1 MELKLVPIEGDERGK
16 VLSEEEKERLKRRAR
31 PIPPEVIRGFSDAEQ
46 KEMKFFLA
54 SLIVFTEQFNHDME
68 LLKGELEY
76 NRDYYEG
83 HIDKLQV
90 DRKALFENPSP
101 PVAKFI
107 KLLELYPMEPWHEYE
122 LMIAGIRGDDLKHYY
137 ETKLK
142 AAVDE
147 FHVHVE
153 DGMDKDQEDQLTR
166 ELKCRMTPKDIQDL
180 VLFHSLEDL
189 VKHLIESRQLITG
202 EFWNVGLYD
211 L

>member
-1 MELKLVPIEGDERGK
+1 MELKLVPIEGDEGGK

-54 SLIVFTEQFNHDME
+54 SLIVLTEQFHYDLAQIEEHKDNQA
-68 LLKGELEY
+68 
-76 NRDYYEG
+76 YYEE
-83 HIDKLQV
+83 HIAKLQV

-101 PVAKFI
+101 PVARFI
-107 KLLELYPMEPWHEYE
+107 ELLELYPMEPWHEYE
-122 LMIAGIRGDDLKHYY
+122 LMIAGIRGDDLNHYY

-142 AAVDE
+142 ADMDE
-147 FHVHVE
+147 YHIQVE
-153 DGMDKDQEDQLTR
+153 DDRDKEQEDQLTR
-166 ELKCRMTPKDIQDL
+166 ELKCRMTPKDIRDL
-180 VLFHSLEDL
+180 ILFHALEDL
-189 VKHLIESRQLITG
+189 VKHLVASRQLISG